1 MLLVLLLLQ
10 VTDTND
16 NPPVFS
22 QWAYSMEVLEDAP
35 RGARVG
41 QVSAKDLDEG
51 PNGLVSYSVVSDW
64 ANDVFS
70 LHPQTGIFTLAARL
84 DYEEV
89 SAPCCC
95 RGCDG
100 ETSSLPLLAVRF
112 TTR

>member
-1 MLLVLLLLQ
+1 VFSNSQ

-22 QWAYSMEVLEDAP
+22 ESAYSFDVPENTA

-41 QVSAKDLDEG
+41 EVAASDLDEG
-51 PNGLVSYSVVSDW
+51 TNGQVTYTVISDW

-70 LHPQTGIFTLAARL
+70 LNPQSGVFTLTSRL

-89 SAPCCC
+89 
-95 RGCDG
+95 GI
-100 ETSSLPLLAVRF
+100 F
-112 TTR
+112 KK